1 MHFFASFCLFK
12 YNFSGNQ
19 DFLWFPG
26 QETCLIQLNYTSS
39 KNSSICIELNM
50 DPVQAAVY
58 EEISKVLAHYDLGE
72 LVKFEQN
79 LLGYNNTNF
88 CIRTD
93 KLGVIKDYFFRRYKA
108 EILAGEII
116 FEHAVINHLLEQDF
130 DLVAGVHP
138 TKKGETYIARQ
149 AGDGSTAPRYYAVFD
164 FLEGEDRYTWIDP
177 QLSSAEV
184 QSAASVLAQFH
195 HAVANFNPP
204 GQRIEA
210 TILELLP
217 SISDNLKSGLVKS
230 KGTAFDAALEE
241 HLPFLL
247 EHCSEM
253 HAYCA
258 DLDWSAA
265 PQMVIHC
272 DYHPGNL
279 KFRAQE
285 VVGIFDFDWSKID
298 LRCFD
303 VGLAIWY
310 LSHWKGDLDGILR
323 LDESLQFLRTY
334 QESLVQQP
342 NLAPLTEF
350 ELQQLPVMINLGNLY
365 ILNWTIMDYYAK
377 HVDVDEYLVYLHH
390 SINFSHWFATR
401 SQKTIQNILLSAD
414 GVTLSD

>member
-1 MHFFASFCLFK
+1 
-12 YNFSGNQ
+12 
-19 DFLWFPG
+19 
-26 QETCLIQLNYTSS
+26 
-39 KNSSICIELNM
+39 M

-58 EEISKVLAHYDLGE
+58 EEISEVLAHYDLGE

-88 CIRTD
+88 RIRTD

-108 EILAGEII
+108 EIHTGEII

-149 AGDGSTAPRYYAVFD
+149 AGDGSIVAIYYAVFD

-184 QSAASVLAQFH
+184 QSTASVLAQFH
-195 HAVANFNPP
+195 HAVASFNPP
-204 GQRIEA
+204 GQRVEPK
-210 TILELLP
+210 ILDLLP
-217 SISDNLKSGLVKS
+217 SISENIKSGLVKP
-230 KGTAFDAALEE
+230 KGTVFDDALAK
-241 HLPFLL
+241 HSRFMLD
-247 EHCSEM
+247 HCSEM
-253 HAYCA
+253 QAYCA
-258 DLDWSAA
+258 SVDWSTA

-272 DYHPGNL
+272 DFHPGNL

-285 VVGIFDFDWSKID
+285 VVGFFDFDWSKID

-310 LSHWKGDLDGILR
+310 LSHWKGDLDGTLR
-323 LDESLQFLRTY
+323 LNESLQFLKTY
-334 QESLVQQP
+334 QETLAGLP
-342 NLAPLTEF
+342 NLEPLTEF

-365 ILNWTIMDYYAK
+365 ILNWTVVDYYSK
-377 HVDVDEYLVYLHH
+377 PVDADEYLVYLQH
-390 SINFSHWFATR
+390 SIRFSSWFSKR
-401 SQKTIQNILLSAD
+401 GWKFIRDFLLS
-414 GVTLSD
+414 S